1 MTEDMQELTRTVH
14 LKVIRVELKK
24 SFEIMENGDRETID
38 KEIDNLSNMLI
49 NYKTTNP
56 YVKIIIQKLLEILMM
71 IAVENK
77 LDKENSDTKRYI
89 NLISEQM
96 NRWEV

>member
-1 MTEDMQELTRTVH
+1 MNEDMMELTRIVH

-24 SFEIMENGDRETID
+24 SFEIMKDGDKETID
-38 KEIDNLSNMLI
+38 KEIDNLSNMLV

-56 YVKIIIQKLLEILMM
+56 YVKTIIQKLLEILML

-77 LDKENSDTKRYI
+77 LNEHSDTAKYI

-96 NRWEV
+96 NGWNV